1 MNVIFCFRSVEYF
14 YASTLQPAFP
24 EIQAYDHPI
33 KVILKQNICIFLLV
47 DLLYMYDIPQYL
59 RKSPRNCLETGYFF
73 SFLQWSV

>member
-33 KVILKQNICIFLLV
+33 KVILK
-47 DLLYMYDIPQYL
+47 
-59 RKSPRNCLETGYFF
+59 
-73 SFLQWSV
+73 